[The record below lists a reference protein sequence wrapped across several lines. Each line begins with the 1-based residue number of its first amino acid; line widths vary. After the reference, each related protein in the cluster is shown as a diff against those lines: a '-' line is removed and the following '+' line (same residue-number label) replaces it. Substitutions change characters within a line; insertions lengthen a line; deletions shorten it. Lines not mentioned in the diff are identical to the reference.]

1 MVENLKYKRY
11 DKALNVLYHNLSEII
26 KMPDLNKKDIYMFG
40 TSKIAT
46 MIISFLQKEGV
57 VLSGIVDNDKRRH
70 GFIVENLKVY
80 SPDILKNYNEKAIVL
95 IASSYQNEMI
105 KQLQNMGYKVDRNI
119 IKVIDLP
126 QLMDDY
132 SFVDRNDYIELE
144 KEEIKYY
151 QLGLMKYLKKVCD
164 ENNIDYYLTYGTLL
178 GAVRHHGFIPWDDD
192 VDIFVDGKEI
202 DRLAEIINKSDRYEL
217 ITCKNCDEYFD
228 QISLLI
234 DKTTIV
240 DFNQFPLQT
249 TTGVSIDIF
258 PLYGLPDSQD
268 EFKDY
273 IKKIKSLEEKKWNS
287 LYNPKECK
295 KYNLEMDSFISSYR
309 LEDCQHTGFVLSPY
323 FTRDYMKKDIY
334 KGKKYLQFED
344 EEFCVPYYYEEVLKT
359 IYGNYMELPP
369 VEKRGGH
376 HFFKAY
382 KEIN

>member
-144 KEEIKYY
+144 KEEIKY
-151 QLGLMKYLKKVCD
+151 
-164 ENNIDYYLTYGTLL
+164 
-178 GAVRHHGFIPWDDD
+178 
-192 VDIFVDGKEI
+192 
-202 DRLAEIINKSDRYEL
+202 
-217 ITCKNCDEYFD
+217 
-228 QISLLI
+228 
-234 DKTTIV
+234 
-240 DFNQFPLQT
+240 
-249 TTGVSIDIF
+249 
-258 PLYGLPDSQD
+258 
-268 EFKDY
+268 
-273 IKKIKSLEEKKWNS
+273 
-287 LYNPKECK
+287 
-295 KYNLEMDSFISSYR
+295 
-309 LEDCQHTGFVLSPY
+309 
-323 FTRDYMKKDIY
+323 
-334 KGKKYLQFED
+334 
-344 EEFCVPYYYEEVLKT
+344 
-359 IYGNYMELPP
+359 
-369 VEKRGGH
+369 
-376 HFFKAY
+376 
-382 KEIN
+382 